1 MGLDLAA
8 WKVAAKAGEPPA
20 ELLHK
25 QYTADS
31 IKAEGDGKYSFT
43 ISTGAVDR
51 DKDTVAVDGWSLD
64 SYRRNPVVLF
74 AHRYAEPPVGLAE
87 AVLAKGGQ
95 LKARVKFAP
104 ADTYAFAETVRRLV
118 DGGYLR
124 ATSVGF
130 RALKWSFNEERGGVD
145 FLEQELMEFSIVPV
159 PANPEALIDAKSAG
173 IDLAPLKDWAVR
185 ILDGVEPGLWL
196 PKDVAARALKIAS
209 GEPVVVVPDPEP
221 GEQKRGRT
229 LSAANEGRIRSAKE
243 SLEAVLS
250 SMPAEDDEEDDEPKG
265 GATPVVKEPE
275 PGEKAQPEPITA
287 EQLSGLVTAALGAA
301 VRRLQGRLED

>member
-8 WKVAAKAGEPPA
+8 WKTAAKAGDPPA
-20 ELLHK
+20 EVLHK

-31 IKAEGDGKYSFT
+31 IKAEGEGKYSFT

-64 SYRRNPVVLF
+64 SYRRNPVVLW
-74 AHRYAEPPVGLAE
+74 AHNYASPPVGLAE

-159 PANPEALIDAKSAG
+159 PANPEALLDAKHAG
-173 IDLAPLKDWAVR
+173 MDIAPLKDWAVR
-185 ILDGVEPGLWL
+185 VLDDMEPGLWL

-209 GEPVVVVPDPEP
+209 GEPVSVVAPALEPE
-221 GEQKRGRT
+221 EKRGRT
-229 LSAANEGRIRSAKE
+229 LSAANEGRIRAAKD
-243 SLEAVLS
+243 SLDEVLA
-250 SMPAEDDEEDDEPKG
+250 SMPAADDEDDDDKAPRVLRLKA
-265 GATPVVKEPE
+265 GAPRIK
-275 PGEKAQPEPITA
+275 
-287 EQLSGLVTAALGAA
+287 LSRDDVEAAVQRAVTATVKSAVNAA
-301 VRRLQGRLED
+301 SGRLD